1 MFFKAI
7 ERVEIRTIAKGDEAG
22 NAHIQPHDA
31 ARGLFC
37 YHFAAGLNR
46 RKPLAAGLADC
57 DVANITQH
65 VTAMAITQPA
75 QLGQKNTPIALVKLA
90 ALRIAKAVAHALF
103 LEAWEV
109 SALLKNTKR
118 HDPAKRRFVRCCWP
132 LGCSSNLKA

>member
-1 MFFKAI
+1 MLMWIWLTLAFAFFQFWLKALIAFQPLLVFFKAI

-57 DVANITQH
+57 HVADF
-65 VTAMAITQPA
+65 A
-75 QLGQKNTPIALVKLA
+75 
-90 ALRIAKAVAHALF
+90 
-103 LEAWEV
+103 
-109 SALLKNTKR
+109 
-118 HDPAKRRFVRCCWP
+118 
-132 LGCSSNLKA
+132 